1 MSELCAGCGRA
12 ISGDPVSCPGCGRPL
27 AKGSEVPPGWNVTLY
42 ATSTLPGTPRWRLA
56 GIDTARPPESPED
69 TVPRTPAELFRPAS
83 PADDT
88 LEIDPTVPGGPG
100 WRVRARRPRQLTWTP
115 AAATAAA
122 ATAVTS
128 TASRIVYWALVGG
141 ILATSS
147 ASVLLLT
154 MHMVRSR

>member
-42 ATSTLPGTPRWRLA
+42 AKSTLPGTPRWRLA

-69 TVPRTPAELFRPAS
+69 TIPRTPAELFRPAS
-83 PADDT
+83 PADDA

-100 WRVRARRPRQLTWTP
+100 WRVRARRPRELAWTP
-115 AAATAAA
+115 AAVTVMAT
-122 ATAVTS
+122 TVTS
-128 TASRIVYWALVGG
+128 TASRIVYWVLVGG

-147 ASVLLLT
+147 AAVLLLT
-154 MHMVRSR
+154 MHLVRSR